1 MKLQKRTPPT
11 TCLTFLGVQLDTVA
25 GVASL
30 PTDKLTA
37 ILHEL
42 HTFSTLTRCTKRA
55 LLSLVGKLS
64 FAAKVIPAGR
74 IFIRRLIDAS
84 TRVSSNHHHIRLT
97 AAMRADIHWWHSF
110 ARTWNGKSVFLD
122 HWWTPSPEF
131 QLFTDAS
138 NQGYGA
144 YWKGHWL
151 SGTWSK
157 RERRHSIQWK
167 ELYAVLLAAVTWG
180 PQWGKRR
187 LLVHCDN
194 QAVVHIWR
202 AGTSKHESLM
212 ILVRTLFFTAASHNF
227 TILLHH
233 IQGVNNSL
241 ADALSRSQFHR
252 FRHLAPNADQQP
264 TPIPVVEMCN

>member
-1 MKLQKRTPPT
+1 MKLPKRTPPT

-37 ILHEL
+37 ILQEL

-55 LLSLVGKLS
+55 LLSLIGKLS
-64 FAAKVIPAGR
+64 FAAKVIPAWR
-74 IFIRRLIDAS
+74 IFIQRLIDAS
-84 TRVSSNHHHIRLT
+84 TRVSSNHHHIPLS
-97 AAMRADIHWWHSF
+97 AAMRADIHWWRSF
-110 ARTWNGKSVFLD
+110 AQTWNWKSFFLD
-122 HWWTPSPEF
+122 HWWTPSRSSSCSPMPVIRAMVLTGES
-131 QLFTDAS
+131 TGSMAPGPSAS
-138 NQGYGA
+138 SDTPC
-144 YWKGHWL
+144 
-151 SGTWSK
+151 SGKNCT
-157 RERRHSIQWK
+157 
-167 ELYAVLLAAVTWG
+167 VLLAAVTWG
-180 PQWGKRR
+180 AQWGKKR

-202 AGTSKHESLM
+202 TGTSKHESLM

-233 IQGVNNSL
+233 IQGVNNSM
-241 ADALSRSQFHR
+241 ADALSRSEFHR
-252 FRHLAPNADQQP
+252 FKHLAPNADKEP